1 MQRLTNGSRKR
12 VRPDCD
18 TGDRCGS
25 SDAVT
30 KACLHDGVLADADTN
45 DGRHVASAGAD
56 QEAVADDDPDD
67 CEEEYEDA
75 DDADSLMLD
84 EDSDAPNLVPEERAR
99 GILAGRIE
107 MLDKIGEGGMG
118 AVWRGYHL
126 KLDRPVA
133 VKVLDET
140 LQLRPDGRER
150 FIREGKAL
158 ALLDHPNVVRIYD
171 CDQLADGK
179 LFLCMELLD
188 GETLR
193 ELIKAGERLDALE
206 VIRIGLQ
213 VCDAIESAHA
223 RGILHRDLTPSNI
236 IRLRDPSRTIKVIDW
251 GLCKYLDLFYFRS
264 THKYGSPPGSRMVTP
279 LGCRFGTPE
288 YMAPEMILRENP
300 GPPSFGTDVY
310 ALGIVLYE
318 LLTGRHPFKPGD
330 RRQPRPIQELIPG
343 FDYDDLESAL
353 RNALRFHPEERTPT
367 MATLREDLELA
378 RDCVV
383 AQREAAVSAAA
394 LSLHVPVVGGVTSTA
409 AGASAVLAAPGI
421 EVLAD
426 DAREQPRAASM
437 AAAVLVVPKEFE
449 AATSFPAVT
458 SPATTAIPS
467 SMARGWIAA
476 HKVALALVAGIGIG
490 GSGVLGVQ
498 EVGAWHEERVRAPL
512 AAALEHEA
520 ARARGAEAR
529 AEICE
534 GTLDAVTESAAPRLA
549 PPVTIAAV
557 MPTMNREPEPI
568 PRPEPTPTPVVAAA
582 PSPELRA
589 ARERRRASARALDGA
604 LEGVRRCYDRHG
616 GSRQTELKVRVRLD
630 AAGKADDILVLGDSA
645 TTLQSCVATAVRA
658 YKYPAGDGS
667 VVINHT
673 FALMRKP

>member
-1 MQRLTNGSRKR
+1 M
-12 VRPDCD
+12 
-18 TGDRCGS
+18 
-25 SDAVT
+25 T
-30 KACLHDGVLADADTN
+30 KACLHDAVLDDADATDE
-45 DGRHVASAGAD
+45 GPLASS
-56 QEAVADDDPDD
+56 ADDRSDD
-67 CEEEYEDA
+67 QDDDADGCEDDEFEDEHDEG

-84 EDSDAPNLVPEERAR
+84 EDSDAPNLVPEERPR

-107 MLDKIGEGGMG
+107 ILEKIGEGGMG
-118 AVWRGYHL
+118 TVWRGYHL

-140 LQLRPDGRER
+140 LQLRADGRER

-179 LFLCMELLD
+179 LYLCMELLD
-188 GETLR
+188 GEDLR
-193 ELIKAGERLDALE
+193 ELIKSGERLDALE

-213 VCDAIESAHA
+213 VCDAIESAHS

-251 GLCKYLDLFYFRS
+251 GLCKYLDLFYVRS

-288 YMAPEMILRENP
+288 YMAPEMILRDNP

-310 ALGIVLYE
+310 ALGVVLYE
-318 LLTGRHPFKPGD
+318 LLTGRQPFKPGD
-330 RRQPRPIQELIPG
+330 RRQPRPIRELIPG

-353 RNALRFHPEERTPT
+353 RNALRFSPEERTPT

-383 AQREAAVSAAA
+383 AQREDAEQTAAA
-394 LSLHVPVVGGVTSTA
+394 SLPVPA
-409 AGASAVLAAPGI
+409 AGCVMSPAVDASAVAVAPVI

-426 DAREQPRAASM
+426 EEREQPRAASM
-437 AAAVLVVPKEFE
+437 AAVALVVPKEFE
-449 AATSFPAVT
+449 AATSLPAVA
-458 SPATTAIPS
+458 SPATTAVPTSIV
-467 SMARGWIAA
+467 RGWIAA

-498 EVGAWHEERVRAPL
+498 EVGAWHEEQVRAPL
-512 AAALEHEA
+512 AAALELEA
-520 ARARGAEAR
+520 ARARGAEVR

-534 GTLDAVTESAAPRLA
+534 GTIDAVTESAAPRSA

-557 MPTMNREPEPI
+557 TPTTTLEPEPI
-568 PRPEPTPTPVVAAA
+568 PEPEPPPPQVVAAA

-589 ARERRRASARALDGA
+589 LKERRRASARALDGA

-645 TTLQSCVATAVRA
+645 TTLQGCVATAVRA

-667 VVINHT
+667 VVLNHT

>member
-1 MQRLTNGSRKR
+1 MHERAQ
-12 VRPDCD
+12 PDCG
-18 TGDRCGS
+18 TGNRCGS

-30 KACLHDGVLADADTN
+30 KACLHNAVLDDADST
-45 DGRHVASAGAD
+45 DGRHLASGAGDRGDD
-56 QEAVADDDPDD
+56 QDVDGCEDD
-67 CEEEYEDA
+67 EDE
-75 DDADSLMLD
+75 DEDGQGDHADSLMLD
-84 EDSDAPNLVPEERAR
+84 EDSDAPNLVPEERPR

-140 LQLRPDGRER
+140 LQLRADGRER

-179 LFLCMELLD
+179 LYLCMELLD

-193 ELIKAGERLDALE
+193 ELINAGERLDALE

-213 VCDAIESAHA
+213 ICDAIESAHS

-264 THKYGSPPGSRMVTP
+264 TLKYGSPPGSRMVTP

-300 GPPSFGTDVY
+300 GPPSFGTNVY
-310 ALGIVLYE
+310 ALGVVLYE
-318 LLTGRHPFKPGD
+318 QLTGRHPFKPGD
-330 RRQPRPIQELIPG
+330 RRQPRPIRELIPG

-353 RNALRFHPEERTPT
+353 RNALRFNPEERTPT

-383 AQREAAVSAAA
+383 AQREDAEQTAAA
-394 LSLHVPVVGGVTSTA
+394 SLPVPVPA
-409 AGASAVLAAPGI
+409 AGCVISPAVDTSPVVAAPGI

-426 DAREQPRAASM
+426 EEGEQPRAASM
-437 AAAVLVVPKEFE
+437 AAISLLRRSRSAS
-449 AATSFPAVT
+449 AS
-458 SPATTAIPS
+458 
-467 SMARGWIAA
+467 AA
-476 HKVALALVAGIGIG
+476 H
-490 GSGVLGVQ
+490 
-498 EVGAWHEERVRAPL
+498 
-512 AAALEHEA
+512 
-520 ARARGAEAR
+520 
-529 AEICE
+529 
-534 GTLDAVTESAAPRLA
+534 T
-549 PPVTIAAV
+549 
-557 MPTMNREPEPI
+557 
-568 PRPEPTPTPVVAAA
+568 
-582 PSPELRA
+582 
-589 ARERRRASARALDGA
+589 
-604 LEGVRRCYDRHG
+604 
-616 GSRQTELKVRVRLD
+616 GSRGSCCQ
-630 AAGKADDILVLGDSA
+630 
-645 TTLQSCVATAVRA
+645 LQ
-658 YKYPAGDGS
+658 
-667 VVINHT
+667 
-673 FALMRKP
+673 